1 MVTRY
6 LTPGFFYVILDID
19 RNKYREVKME
29 KSPVDAPLRI
39 PFRCVVC
46 SGFGTLKSGTLI
58 CHACG
63 GKGYV
68 VVDQIVNGEEEY
80 ANA

>member
-1 MVTRY
+1 LVDRY
-6 LTPGFFYVILDID
+6 IEIKKGIMDSFQ
-19 RNKYREVKME
+19 E
-29 KSPVDAPLRI
+29 KPKRI

-68 VVDQIVNGEEEY
+68 VVDQEIEKDINTGATNEDSNNSY
-80 ANA
+80 